1 MLRSYQNRTE
11 QNRFV
16 WIRSTITWL
25 FTYSRL
31 NGNTMGSWNRQTEM
45 TTNIRIPCIH
55 SHQKRYRKS
64 ERSSEQPGICP
75 ERQSARLN
83 AAVVQQRH
91 TAVTESPPAGLHTR
105 DATNLQFH
113 YPPRP
118 AATPCPTTT
127 TRKLIL
133 AEPNPQKTRNFKNLL
148 LHEKNTAGSMLEP
161 YKPYLLHC
169 CAEKDSQ
176 SNSKDLKLLC

>member
-1 MLRSYQNRTE
+1 MHHEKHHATIDWIVVCYEYVLDFNYHCSTFWLELTLPLACPVVWDNDSLQSHSC
-11 QNRFV
+11 RFHM
-16 WIRSTITWL
+16 
-25 FTYSRL
+25 
-31 NGNTMGSWNRQTEM
+31 N
-45 TTNIRIPCIH
+45 RIPP
-55 SHQKRYRKS
+55 YRS
-64 ERSSEQPGICP
+64 ER
-75 ERQSARLN
+75 R
-83 AAVVQQRH
+83 
-91 TAVTESPPAGLHTR
+91 TR

-133 AEPNPQKTRNFKNLL
+133 AEPNPQKTRNFENLL
-148 LHEKNTAGSMLEP
+148 LQEKNTAGSMLEL

-176 SNSKDLKLLC
+176 TNSKDLKLLC

>member
-1 MLRSYQNRTE
+1 MYICCLVTTALISLRRVTWVKIW
-11 QNRFV
+11 RFRINV
-16 WIRSTITWL
+16 KTTSGPVNVMSWSKKDL
-25 FTYSRL
+25 L
-31 NGNTMGSWNRQTEM
+31 LHMNGSVLLSWTVNTFQVL
-45 TTNIRIPCIH
+45 
-55 SHQKRYRKS
+55 
-64 ERSSEQPGICP
+64 SS
-75 ERQSARLN
+75 
-83 AAVVQQRH
+83 
-91 TAVTESPPAGLHTR
+91 R

-133 AEPNPQKTRNFKNLL
+133 AGPNPQKTRNFKNLL
-148 LHEKNTAGSMLEP
+148 LQEKNTAGSMLEL

-176 SNSKDLKLLC
+176 TNSKDLKLLC